1 MSIRLVRLNTNNKN
15 YTTMKTKATLLFLLA
30 FVTTIL
36 ISCGSGRTASCD
48 AYGNIDQ
55 DVEFQELATK

>member
-1 MSIRLVRLNTNNKN
+1 MI
-15 YTTMKTKATLLFLLA
+15 TKATLLFLLA

-48 AYGNIDQ
+48 AYGSIDQ
-55 DVEFQELATK
+55 NIEFQELSSK

>member
-1 MSIRLVRLNTNNKN
+1 MRCMFVRLNTNNKN
-15 YTTMKTKATLLFLLA
+15 TTMKTKATLLFLLA

-48 AYGNIDQ
+48 AYGSIDT
-55 DVEFQELATK
+55 ENQELVTK

>member
-1 MSIRLVRLNTNNKN
+1 
-15 YTTMKTKATLLFLLA
+15 MKTKATLLFLLA

-48 AYGNIDQ
+48 AYGSIDNT
-55 DVEFQELATK
+55 DNQELVTK

>member
-1 MSIRLVRLNTNNKN
+1 
-15 YTTMKTKATLLFLLA
+15 MKTKATLLFLLA

-48 AYGNIDQ
+48 AYGSIDA
-55 DVEFQELATK
+55 DNQELVTK